1 MRTLSLGLLENLK
14 ISSRSWPSSRT
25 SAFARHLFWW
35 RDMCK
40 NLTLAEY
47 HSYSFLIT
55 SRPIIRKYVISA
67 LNCDFMHCC
76 GGGPAGWSKLASEPQ
91 MPNHYG
97 RPSVFAFS
105 RSQGFSC
112 LGVKR
117 RSVCVCFPGSVCVC
131 QHRRLSRGDA
141 RPPADSQRANYRIIR
156 RERGH
161 MCRVASAPTTHTHTH
176 VTACSC

>member
-1 MRTLSLGLLENLK
+1 
-14 ISSRSWPSSRT
+14 
-25 SAFARHLFWW
+25 
-35 RDMCK
+35 
-40 NLTLAEY
+40 
-47 HSYSFLIT
+47 
-55 SRPIIRKYVISA
+55 
-67 LNCDFMHCC
+67 MHCC
-76 GGGPAGWSKLASEPQ
+76 GGRPAGWSKLASEPQ
-91 MPNHYG
+91 RPDHYG

-112 LGVKR
+112 LEVKR

-161 MCRVASAPTTHTHTH
+161 MCGVASAPTTHTHTH
-176 VTACSC
+176 TLRRAHVKGGLVPKKRGSQRSLSPVRTPIAGAEGAERPFPADDPRSQSLRPRSPSIPDGRLLLSHRSALSITGR